1 MLTPAVSD
9 INGHRTRINER
20 KSACDGNWYV
30 PLIKSCCMHG
40 RALIFPIRHLHHQ
53 IIARPAGNTGQDID
67 RVCKMLKLV
76 DDKTYSIFVDPIA
89 RTKTQIF
96 NPQELRL

>member
-1 MLTPAVSD
+1 
-9 INGHRTRINER
+9 
-20 KSACDGNWYV
+20 
-30 PLIKSCCMHG
+30 
-40 RALIFPIRHLHHQ
+40 
-53 IIARPAGNTGQDID
+53 
-67 RVCKMLKLV
+67 MLKLV